1 MISFLS
7 IASIK
12 RVSAPLAI
20 AKAAATRNFER
31 GHWSQID
38 REPRAPPKIP
48 GLPVLALV
56 ALFWGL
62 ASRERQLSR
71 QLIVGSLKRTFYCL
85 ILTGQREPRDSHRE
99 MKFSTMQLGR
109 FLSCQQ
115 TLCRAI
121 AVASRIVHGTPPLIG
136 EGCTH

>member
-20 AKAAATRNFER
+20 AKAAAGNWPKWATRDFER

-48 GLPVLALV
+48 GLSAV
-56 ALFWGL
+56 ALA
-62 ASRERQLSR
+62 ASFGALPPES
-71 QLIVGSLKRTFYCL
+71 VNY
-85 ILTGQREPRDSHRE
+85 RDN
-99 MKFSTMQLGR
+99 L
-109 FLSCQQ
+109 
-115 TLCRAI
+115 
-121 AVASRIVHGTPPLIG
+121 
-136 EGCTH
+136 